1 MCISFIDPTWGNLVY
16 KYKHI
21 LKDMWKLKLEYIHKY
36 SDSTLV
42 EIRKEL
48 EVTSGSGI

>member
-21 LKDMWKLKLEYIHKY
+21 LKDMWKLKLEYTH

-48 EVTSGSGI
+48 EVTSDSGI